1 MQFTSGDAI
10 LDFSDRMAGGSIIEK
25 HTGALQQASW
35 VLSTYSG
42 HAEEALTSSLRYS
55 EVVSLYFPELRR
67 YLTITP
73 TSELISEDHDL
84 NDLTSLKEQVHEL
97 EQRLNAKNDKQV
109 VALVSNPDS
118 AHAHGKNLIRCM
130 WVLEHERPDRG
141 GAVYWSRTRRDDA
154 VGRGNDDSD
163 IVEHGKVRLRHLFS
177 AQYLSIDE
185 AGTAKATPRRSEATL
200 LLIKPVSFAVALK
213 LREQPNEPGD
223 AVESNSLVYL
233 MNGGQTI
240 CAGGKCSLQERKEDV
255 KSKAG
260 PFTLEQ
266 CETICGPCW
275 SELVRGSLCAIAQK
289 VRVFLFIVARLL
301 RVGNITNYHATENYA
316 TEHYSQFYFS
326 ILTLSFSP

>member
-97 EQRLNAKNDKQV
+97 EQRLNAKND
-109 VALVSNPDS
+109 N
-118 AHAHGKNLIRCM
+118 
-130 WVLEHERPDRG
+130 